1 MPTALSILAAALVA
15 YIAGSIPWAVIVV
28 RLFWGQDI
36 RTLGSGNTGATNVL
50 RVFGTVPGVSVLLLD
65 AAKGALGVWLAF
77 LLTPAAWA
85 EGTLVTPTY
94 QQDWFMVLGA
104 MGAIAGHSFSP
115 FIGFRGGKG
124 VATAAGAIVVLAPK
138 VIPVMLVIFLV
149 VVAIWKYVSLGSVV
163 IAALFPGV
171 SWLLY
176 PDRYA
181 LLAFSVVA
189 AVLVIWR
196 HRSNIG
202 RIRRGEE
209 SKITFRRRMWD
220 ELKARYHDRSV

>member
-1 MPTALSILAAALVA
+1 MEYALRILGAAVAAYLV
-15 YIAGSIPWAVIVV
+15 GSIPWAVIVV
-28 RLFWGQDI
+28 KIFWKQDI

-50 RVFGTVPGVSVLLLD
+50 RVFGTAPGLAVLFLD
-65 AAKGALGVWLAF
+65 ALKGAVGVWLALMF
-77 LLTPAAWA
+77 VPAEWSSGA
-85 EGTLVTPTY
+85 
-94 QQDWFMVLGA
+94 DWFSVLGA
-104 MGAIAGHSFSP
+104 MAAVAGHSFSP

-124 VATAAGAIVVLAPK
+124 VATAAGAIISVAPK
-138 VIPVMLVIFLV
+138 VAPVMVVIFVV
-149 VVAIWKYVSLGSVV
+149 VVAIWKYVSLGSIV

-181 LLAFSVVA
+181 LLLFSVIT

-209 SKITFRRRMWD
+209 SRITFRRRTWD
-220 ELKARYHDRSV
+220 ELKHHQSDRSDTQ

>member
-1 MPTALSILAAALVA
+1 MEYALRILGAAVAAYLV
-15 YIAGSIPWAVIVV
+15 GSIPWAVIVV
-28 RLFWGQDI
+28 KVFWKQDI

-50 RVFGTVPGVSVLLLD
+50 RVFGTAPGLAVLFLD
-65 AAKGALGVWLAF
+65 ALKGAVGVWLALMF
-77 LLTPAAWA
+77 VPAEWSSGA
-85 EGTLVTPTY
+85 
-94 QQDWFMVLGA
+94 DWFSVLGA
-104 MGAIAGHSFSP
+104 MAAVAGHSFSP

-124 VATAAGAIVVLAPK
+124 VATAAGAIISVAPK
-138 VIPVMLVIFLV
+138 VAPVMVVIFVV
-149 VVAIWKYVSLGSVV
+149 VVAIWKYVSLGSIV

-181 LLAFSVVA
+181 LLLFSVIT

-202 RIRRGEE
+202 RITRGEE
-209 SKITFRRRMWD
+209 SRITFRRRTWD
-220 ELKARYHDRSV
+220 ELKHRQSDRSDTQ

>member
-1 MPTALSILAAALVA
+1 MEPALRIAGAALAAYLV
-15 YIAGSIPWAVIVV
+15 GSIPWAVIVV
-28 RLFWGQDI
+28 KIFWKQDI

-50 RVFGTVPGVSVLLLD
+50 RVFGTAPGLAVLFLD
-65 AAKGALGVWLAF
+65 ALKGAVGVWLA
-77 LLTPAAWA
+77 LLFVPAEWA
-85 EGTLVTPTY
+85 VAGK
-94 QQDWFMVLGA
+94 DWFSVLGA
-104 MGAIAGHSFSP
+104 MAAVAGHSFSP

-124 VATAAGAIVVLAPK
+124 VATAAGAIGSVAPK
-138 VIPVMLVIFLV
+138 VAPVMVIIFVV
-149 VVAIWKYVSLGSVV
+149 VVAIWKYVSLGSIV

-181 LLAFSVVA
+181 LLLFSIVVA
-189 AVLVIWR
+189 ALVIWR

-209 SKITFRRRMWD
+209 SRITFRRRTWD
-220 ELKARYHDRSV
+220 ELKQRQNDGSGTR

>member
-1 MPTALSILAAALVA
+1 MEPALRIAGAALAAYLV
-15 YIAGSIPWAVIVV
+15 GSIPWAVIVV
-28 RLFWGQDI
+28 KIFWKQDI

-50 RVFGTVPGVSVLLLD
+50 RVFGTAPGLAVLFLD
-65 AAKGALGVWLAF
+65 ALKGAVGVWLA
-77 LLTPAAWA
+77 LLFVPAEWA
-85 EGTLVTPTY
+85 VAGK
-94 QQDWFMVLGA
+94 DWFSVLGA
-104 MGAIAGHSFSP
+104 MAAVAGHSFSP

-124 VATAAGAIVVLAPK
+124 VATAAGAIVSVAPK
-138 VIPVMLVIFLV
+138 VAPVMVIIFVV
-149 VVAIWKYVSLGSVV
+149 VVAIWKYVSLGSIV

-181 LLAFSVVA
+181 LLLFSIVVA
-189 AVLVIWR
+189 ALVIWR

-209 SKITFRRRMWD
+209 SRITFRRRTWD
-220 ELKARYHDRSV
+220 ELKQRQNDGSGTR

>member
-1 MPTALSILAAALVA
+1 MHPALSIPAAALVA
-15 YIAGSIPWAVIVV
+15 YLAGSIPFAMIVV
-28 RLFWGQDI
+28 WLFWHQDI

-50 RVFGTVPGVSVLLLD
+50 RVFGTAPGVSVLLLD
-65 AAKGALGVWLAF
+65 AAKGALGVLLA
-77 LLTPAAWA
+77 LLLVPEAWGA
-85 EGTLVTPTY
+85 SGR
-94 QQDWFMVLGA
+94 DWFMVLGA
-104 MGAIAGHSFSP
+104 MAAIAGHSFSP

-138 VIPVMLVIFLV
+138 VVPVMLVIFLV

-163 IAALFPGV
+163 IASLFPGV
-171 SWLLY
+171 SFVLY
-176 PDRYA
+176 PDRHA

-189 AVLVIWR
+189 AALVIWR

-202 RIRRGEE
+202 RIRRGVE

>member
-1 MPTALSILAAALVA
+1 MPPALSILAAALAA
-15 YIAGSIPWAVIVV
+15 YISGSIPWAVIVV
-28 RLFWGQDI
+28 KVFWGQDI
-36 RTLGSGNTGATNVL
+36 RSLGSGNTGATNVL
-50 RVFGTVPGVSVLLLD
+50 RVFGTAPGVAVLLLD
-65 AAKGALGVWLAF
+65 AAKGALGVWLA
-77 LLTPAAWA
+77 LLLAPEVWGAT
-85 EGTLVTPTY
+85 GR
-94 QQDWFMVLGA
+94 DWFMVLGA
-104 MGAIAGHSFSP
+104 MAAIAGHSFSP

-163 IAALFPGV
+163 IAAFFPGV

-181 LLAFSVVA
+181 LIAFSVVA

>member
-1 MPTALSILAAALVA
+1 VLAILTAAVAA

-28 RLFWGQDI
+28 KVFWHQDI

-50 RVFGTVPGVSVLLLD
+50 RVFGTAPGIAVLLLD
-65 AAKGALGVWLAF
+65 AAKGALGVALA
-77 LLTPAAWA
+77 LLLAPAEWGAV
-85 EGTLVTPTY
+85 GH
-94 QQDWFMVLGA
+94 DWFMVLGA

-124 VATAAGAIVVLAPK
+124 VATAAGAIMMLAPR
-138 VIPVMLVIFLV
+138 VVPVMVVIFVLV
-149 VVAIWKYVSLGSVV
+149 VAVSKYVSAGSIV

-181 LLAFSVVA
+181 LLAFAFVA
-189 AVLVIWR
+189 ASLVVWR

-220 ELKARYHDRSV
+220 ELKARRHDRSV